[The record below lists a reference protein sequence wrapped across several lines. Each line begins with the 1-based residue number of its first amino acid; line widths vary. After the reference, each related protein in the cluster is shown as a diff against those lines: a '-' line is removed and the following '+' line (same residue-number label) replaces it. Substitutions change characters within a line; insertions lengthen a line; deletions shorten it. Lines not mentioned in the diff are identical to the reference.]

1 MIRSPLLN
9 EVMTLRNSI
18 DQFADE
24 AFGNSFRTLWSQA
37 DNHGGKVAQPMPL
50 DVYATD
56 DKVVI
61 IASVPGMDPDD
72 LQLTVQQNTITLS
85 GSLGKAVGTEETKGA
100 TWYIHE
106 LGSGHY
112 RRSVS
117 LPFAVD
123 ADKADATFEHG
134 MLRVV
139 LPKAEEAKP
148 RKIAI
153 SSGTSGKHE
162 AIASGNK

>member
-9 EVMTLRNSI
+9 EFMTLRNSI
-18 DQFADE
+18 DQLAEDTFRDP
-24 AFGNSFRTLWSQA
+24 FRTLWSQS
-37 DNHGGKVAQPMPL
+37 DNNGGKVAQPMPL

-61 IASVPGMDPDD
+61 IASVPGMNPDE
-72 LQLTVQQNTITLS
+72 LQLTVQQNTVTLS
-85 GSLGKAVGTEETKGA
+85 GSLGRVVDTEDAKGA

-106 LGSGHY
+106 LGSGQY

-139 LPKAEEAKP
+139 LPKAEESKP

-153 SSGTSGKHE
+153 NSGRHE
-162 AIASGNK
+162 AIESGKK